1 MPSIT
6 DFLNQQTRTVNRIVD
21 ETFWRLTQNQ
31 DGLDGLI
38 PTTSYLTRELFL
50 LKMQHSKPTIANV
63 YAEEQEIYNSRTRM
77 TLNTELISNCK
88 VGKQYTWKG
97 MDFVEMDRLQSV
109 AFKSYD
115 GTDAVRLAIENYFFG
130 RAADLIPAIDNRAL
144 LMAINVL
151 LNGSSTFTDPLTN
164 AQYSLTYANT
174 SPALLLP
181 PLTGTAR
188 WTQPTTA
195 NALLDIESHGQA
207 YYNRFGYFPVE
218 MRLRYQMIRDI
229 ANQDTTRTAIAQK
242 TGYPVAT
249 GSAAPAYYFV
259 EDQIVTDMISARLRG
274 AKVNLFDSAYSE
286 EDALG
291 NVVDKYYL
299 PANTYFFAEPGLI
312 EKAYVPTVEKDFAPG
327 VFTLAEVVS
336 KLPRV
341 ERVAAVANIIPFV
354 TDARKLAS
362 RQVSDLTPNLIVVP

>member
-6 DFLNQQTRTVNRIVD
+6 DFLNQQTRTINRIVD
-21 ETFWRLTQNQ
+21 ETFWRLTESQSV
-31 DGLDGLI
+31 LDGLI

-50 LKMQHSKPTIANV
+50 LKYQHSRPTIGNV
-63 YAEEQEIYNSRTRM
+63 YAEEQEIYNSRTRL

-88 VGKQYTWKG
+88 IGKQYTWKG
-97 MDFVEMDRLQSV
+97 MDFVEMDRLQNV
-109 AFKSYD
+109 AFNSYD
-115 GTDAVRLAIENYFFG
+115 GADAVRLAIENYFFG
-130 RAADLIPAIDNRAL
+130 RAADLIPAIDSRAL

-181 PLTGTAR
+181 ALAGTAR

-195 NALLDIESHGQA
+195 TALTDLENHGQA
-207 YYNRFGYFPVE
+207 YYNRFGYFPRTLV
-218 MRLRYQMIRDI
+218 MRYQMLRDI
-229 ANQDTTRTAIAQK
+229 ANQDATRTAIAQLR
-242 TGYPVAT
+242 GFPVAS
-249 GSAAPAYYFV
+249 GAPAPAYYYV
-259 EDQIVTDMISARLRG
+259 DDQAVTDLITTRLRG
-274 AKVNLFDSAYSE
+274 ASIVLMDQAYSE

-291 NVVDKYYL
+291 NVVDKYFL
-299 PANTYFFAEPGLI
+299 PANTYFFTEPGLV

-336 KLPRV
+336 RLPRV
-341 ERVAAVANIIPFV
+341 ERVAAVANVIPFV
-354 TDARKLAS
+354 TDPRKLAS
-362 RQVSDLTPNLIVVP
+362 RQVSDLAPNLLVIP